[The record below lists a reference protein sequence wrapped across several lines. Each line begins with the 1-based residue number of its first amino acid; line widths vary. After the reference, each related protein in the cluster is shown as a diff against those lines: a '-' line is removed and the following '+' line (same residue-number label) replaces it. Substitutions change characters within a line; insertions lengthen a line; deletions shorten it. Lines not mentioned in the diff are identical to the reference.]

1 MSMTLYELTN
11 EYRRFS
17 DQADEIS
24 AMIEAG
30 ELPQSVLKDTA
41 DALSGEIDIKID
53 AIACI
58 IKEADAEAS
67 AIRAEEKN
75 LAARRKVLESK
86 SERLTAYIAE
96 AMNATNRTKLE
107 TARNKVTF
115 RKTKAVELSKDFL
128 EWAMSNRPDLLKVTT
143 EVSKTAVKAAIE
155 AGDELPGAEI
165 TERKSL
171 IVK

>member
-1 MSMTLYELTN
+1 MRLYDLTA

-17 DQADEIS
+17 DQLDEMTEMV
-24 AMIEAG
+24 AAG
-30 ELPQSVLKDTA
+30 EIPASVITDTA
-41 DALSGEIDIKID
+41 EALSGEIDMKID

-107 TARNKVTF
+107 TARNKVSF

-128 EWAMSNRPDLLKVTT
+128 EWAESNRPDLLKVTT

-165 TERKSL
+165 AYRTSINIK
-171 IVK
+171 